1 MFCAKHC
8 SKCGGSIAP
17 DDLFCSSCGA
27 PVKVVKPD
35 VAPTGEKVKKQ
46 VVKRVP
52 RFDFWVACVFLFSAN
67 LPGAALIM
75 VGDSNYSS
83 GVFILRILGYL
94 GPLAYGYYV
103 KTSIRRLHDIGYS
116 GWFVFPSVLLTV
128 TVPILY
134 LICLICESNNPVIVV
149 CANSVIWS
157 AIIVHVGMIA
167 WLGLT
172 KGVKGPNKYGPPLD
186 RQALDRQ
193 GDPEA
198 VKWYR
203 KNAEQGSVYAQYDL
217 GMCYMEGKGTE
228 KNPQEALKWL
238 SKAAEQGHKQAI
250 KYLRD
255 AAEQGDKQAKDAL
268 RALGLDE

>member
-1 MFCAKHC
+1 MKQQNYC

-27 PVKVVKPD
+27 PVKVAKPD
-35 VAPTGEKVKKQ
+35 GTPTGEKANKQ

-52 RFDFWVACVFLFSAN
+52 RFDFWLACVFLFSAN
-67 LPGAALIM
+67 LPGAALIV
-75 VGDSNYSS
+75 VGDSNSS
-83 GVFILRILGYL
+83 AGVFILRILGYL

-116 GWFVFPSVLLTV
+116 GWFVFPSVLLTI
-128 TVPILY
+128 TAPILY
-134 LICLICESNNPVIVV
+134 LICLICELNNPVIVG
-149 CANSVIWS
+149 CANSIIWS
-157 AIIVHVGMIA
+157 AIIVQLGMIA
-167 WLGLT
+167 WLGFT

-186 RQALDRQ
+186 RQDRRE
-193 GDPEA
+193 DPEA

-217 GMCYMEGKGTE
+217 AMCYLQGNGTE
-228 KNPQEALKWL
+228 KNPKEALMWL
-238 SKAAEQGHKQAI
+238 RKAAEQGHQKAI
-250 KYLRD
+250 RYLRD
-255 AAEQGDKQAKDAL
+255 AAEQGDKQATEVL